1 MIFKKLG
8 SKLDSLS
15 LLRVLLLAMLLPAG
29 AFAAPSSKDAD
40 FHIMGVFDAYRMGNP
55 IKLASHAQK
64 IEGHVLT
71 PWIEYMRLS
80 LKLEDAQT
88 AEVKAFFSSYGNTYV
103 GERMRGDWLKVL
115 GKRGDW
121 KEFDREAADYAR
133 DDIEVRCY
141 AWLSRVSRGDE
152 SALAEAQEMWVYPVE
167 LPEGCEKLAT
177 LMWERG
183 RIQVG
188 DVWLRVREL
197 FEEGQITASKT
208 ALGYLPKD
216 EAPDER
222 MLAEAARQ
230 PKRLLAKLPRTM
242 DKRATREVVVLAA
255 LRQARNDPEAV
266 AGMLEGELAKDL
278 PEEDVR
284 YLWGR
289 VALEG
294 ARVHHENALRWYARA
309 DDSRLDD
316 QQLAWK
322 ARAALRRGAW
332 QTVRDAID
340 RMSPEQRREAAWTYW
355 YGRALAAQ
363 GEATGSRAYY
373 LRIAGQT
380 DFYGL
385 LANEELGY
393 VGTVPVA
400 GYTPTDDDVAKAR
413 ANPGLARSLELIRL
427 GMRTEGVREW
437 LFTIRHFDDKRLLAA
452 AELARREGVNDRA
465 IHTADRT
472 VRTHNFD
479 LRYPVPYYEVFRE
492 YAKTYN
498 LDEAW
503 VLGLAR
509 QESRFVTDARSGVGA
524 AGLMQ
529 VMPKTAKLVA
539 KKVGMRNFRPKDVT
553 EVKINVNLG
562 AGYMRMVLDQLG
574 HQVLASAAY
583 NAGPS
588 RARRWRD
595 AKPLEGAIYAETIPF
610 GETRDYVKKVMANSV
625 FYSAVLTKS
634 ATPIK
639 ARLGTVP
646 ARAAGE
652 PIEEDDS
659 EAAANTP

>member
-1 MIFKKLG
+1 MIFKKLRF
-8 SKLDSLS
+8 LRLS
-15 LLRVLLLAMLLPAG
+15 LLWALLPG
-29 AFAAPSSKDAD
+29 ALAAAPTSNTKEAD
-40 FHIMGVFDAYRMGNP
+40 FHILGVFDAYRAGNP
-55 IKLASHAQK
+55 IKLVSHAQK
-64 IEGHVLT
+64 VEGHVLT
-71 PWIEYMRLS
+71 PWIEYLQLS

-88 AEVKAFFSSYGNTYV
+88 SEVRAFFSKYGNTYV
-103 GERMRGDWLKVL
+103 AELLRGDWLKVL
-115 GKRGDW
+115 GKRADW
-121 KEFDREAADYAR
+121 KEFEREAAEYAR
-133 DDIEVRCY
+133 DDIGIRCY
-141 AWLSRVSRGDE
+141 AWLSRISRNDE
-152 SALAEAQEMWVYPVE
+152 SALAEAQEMWLYPAE

-177 LMWERG
+177 LLWEKN
-183 RIQVG
+183 RIQVT
-188 DVWLRVREL
+188 DVWQRVREL
-197 FEEGQITASKT
+197 FEEGQIVAAKG
-208 ALGYLPKD
+208 ALGYLPKA

-230 PKRLLAKLPRTM
+230 PKRLLARLPHGM
-242 DKRATREVVVLAA
+242 DKRATKEVVVLAA
-255 LRQARNDPEAV
+255 LRQARNEPESV
-266 AGMLEGELAKDL
+266 AAMLDGELAKVL

-294 ARVHHENALRWYARA
+294 ARIHHENALRWYARA
-309 DDSRLDD
+309 DDSTLDD

-322 ARAALRRGAW
+322 TRAALRRGAW
-332 QTVRDAID
+332 QTVRESID

-400 GYTPTDDDVAKAR
+400 SYKPTDDDVAKAR
-413 ANPGLARSLELIRL
+413 GQPGLARSLELIRL

-452 AELARREGVNDRA
+452 AELARREGVHDRA

-472 VRTHNFD
+472 VRAHNFE
-479 LRYPVPYYEVFRE
+479 LRYPVPYYDVFRE
-492 YAKTYN
+492 YAKTYS

-509 QESRFVTDARSGVGA
+509 QESRFVTDARSGAGA

-529 VMPKTAKLVA
+529 VMPRTAKLVA
-539 KKVGMRNFRPKDVT
+539 KKVGMRNFRPRDVA
-553 EVKINVNLG
+553 EVKTNVNLG
-562 AGYMRMVLDQLG
+562 TGYMRMVLDQLG

-595 AKPLEGAIYAETIPF
+595 VRPLEGAIYAETIPF

-625 FYSAVLTKS
+625 FYSAVLNKS
-634 ATPIK
+634 PTPIK

-652 PIEEDDS
+652 PIEDDD
-659 EAAANTP
+659 PLP

>member
-1 MIFKKLG
+1 MIFKKFQV
-8 SKLDSLS
+8 LS
-15 LLRVLLLAMLLPAG
+15 LLLGLLLPAAAG
-29 AFAAPSSKDAD
+29 AASSKDAD
-40 FHIMGVFDAYRMGNP
+40 FHILGTFDAYRAGNP
-55 IKLASHAQK
+55 IKLANHAQK

-71 PWIEYMRLS
+71 PWVEYMRVS
-80 LKLEDAQT
+80 LKLDDAQ
-88 AEVKAFFSSYGNTYV
+88 ASEVRAFFSTYGNTYV
-103 GERMRGDWLKVL
+103 AERLRGDWLKVL
-115 GKRGDW
+115 GKRADW

-133 DDIEVRCY
+133 DDVEIRCY
-141 AWLSRVSRGDE
+141 AWLSRLSRGDE
-152 SALAEAQEMWVYPVE
+152 SALAEAQEMWLYPAE

-177 LMWERG
+177 LLWERN
-183 RIQVG
+183 RIQVT
-188 DVWLRVREL
+188 DVWQRVREL
-197 FEEGQITASKT
+197 FEEGQIVAAKV
-208 ALGYLPKD
+208 ALGYLPK
-216 EAPDER
+216 EEGPDER

-230 PKRLLAKLPRTM
+230 PKRFLAKLPKGM
-242 DKRATREVVVLAA
+242 DKRATKEVVVLAA
-255 LRQARNDPEAV
+255 LRHARNDPEAV
-266 AGMLEGELAKDL
+266 AGMLEGELAQHL
-278 PEEDVR
+278 PEEDLR

-294 ARVHHENALRWYARA
+294 ARIHHENALKWYARA
-309 DDSRLDD
+309 DEAGLDD
-316 QQLAWK
+316 VQLAWK

-332 QTVRDAID
+332 QTVRDAVD
-340 RMSPEQRREAAWTYW
+340 SMSPEVRREGAWTYW

-400 GYTPTDDDVAKAR
+400 SYTPTDEDVAKAKSH
-413 ANPGLARSLELIRL
+413 AGLARSLELIRL

-437 LFTIRHFDDKRLLAA
+437 LFTIRHFDDRTLLAA
-452 AELARREGVNDRA
+452 AELARREGVHDRA

-472 VRTHNFD
+472 VRSHNFA
-479 LRYPVPYYEVFRE
+479 LRYPVPYYDVFRE

-503 VLGLAR
+503 VLGLVR
-509 QESRFVTDARSGVGA
+509 QESRFVTDARSGAGA

-529 VMPKTAKLVA
+529 VMPRTAKLVA
-539 KKVGMRNFRPKDVT
+539 KKIGLRQFRPKDVT
-553 EVKINVNLG
+553 EIKTNVNLG
-562 AGYMRMVLDQLG
+562 TGYMKMVLDQLG
-574 HQVLASAAY
+574 HPVLASAAY

-625 FYSAVLTKS
+625 FYSAVLNKS
-634 ATPIK
+634 PTPIK
-639 ARLGTVP
+639 QRLGTVP
-646 ARAAGE
+646 ARAAGD
-652 PIEEDDS
+652 PVEEDD
-659 EAAANTP
+659 PLQ